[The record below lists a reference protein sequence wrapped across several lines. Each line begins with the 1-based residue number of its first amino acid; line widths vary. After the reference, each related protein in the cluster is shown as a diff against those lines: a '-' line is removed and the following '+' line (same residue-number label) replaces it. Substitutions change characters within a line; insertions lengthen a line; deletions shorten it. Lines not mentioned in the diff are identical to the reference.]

1 MHNTQ
6 VQEYF
11 QYVEIVLIQFPLL
24 LTSYISKI
32 ILFVT
37 INKPI
42 LNNTHLTF
50 SYLLVGTPYKDMLY
64 LMYYLVTQ

>member
-6 VQEYF
+6 VQEYC

-50 SYLLVGTPYKDMLY
+50 SYLLVGTHYKDMLY